1 MVCVHVS
8 APCLASLQVSKLGR
22 EDSQFRT
29 SFPHCLKFPM
39 LLLPPPPRWLVLAAK
54 ETNGILTQ
62 ASLSVLHA
70 FSAKIA
76 LSRLELRKLA
86 QRMSHHLPH
95 PSQRITCFFALNYW
109 IHLRGSYRQ
118 QALGLFC
125 PLDPDVCPNPLLG
138 LTPPRPSPLQ
148 TVFEPS
154 VLGKPFEIRS
164 VYLLI
169 LHLQRKSYSIL
180 VLFSLVSL

>member
-1 MVCVHVS
+1 
-8 APCLASLQVSKLGR
+8 
-22 EDSQFRT
+22 
-29 SFPHCLKFPM
+29 M

-154 VLGKPFEIRS
+154 VLEKVLFHPCT
-164 VYLLI
+164 LLI
-169 LHLQRKSYSIL
+169 GLAMILLLELSSRKLRHRPSHPSRSR
-180 VLFSLVSL
+180 VRFFVSGETPGPPFFRYTLWLPGHGQLL